1 MTGTLEF
8 RLFASANSR
17 PGRRQLS
24 TGRMGLKISSGLTPS
39 RRALQL
45 DCCRS
50 REIDLN
56 FYTLVLDCLE
66 KAGQGV
72 NQYTTN
78 ILLYSITTTFGM
90 KNQRKIA
97 YGYWNT
103 LAPDDANFSNVV
115 IKLVPVTLSE

>member
-17 PGRRQLS
+17 PVYNYAAVTPYLS
-24 TGRMGLKISSGLTPS
+24 TCMQS
-39 RRALQL
+39 R
-45 DCCRS
+45 
-50 REIDLN
+50 
-56 FYTLVLDCLE
+56 
-66 KAGQGV
+66 AGGIV
-72 NQYTTN
+72 FS
-78 ILLYSITTTFGM
+78 LLYSITTTFGM

-103 LAPDDANFSNVV
+103 LAPDDANSSNVV